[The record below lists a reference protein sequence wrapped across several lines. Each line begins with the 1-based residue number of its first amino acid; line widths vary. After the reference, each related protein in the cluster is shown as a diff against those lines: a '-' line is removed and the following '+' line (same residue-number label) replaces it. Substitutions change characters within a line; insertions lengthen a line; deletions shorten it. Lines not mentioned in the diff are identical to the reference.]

1 MIFKITLEKCPFYNN
16 SNLETMFN
24 LDKIENVTYI
34 GTNFHTRKTKAISC
48 FNSQINC
55 KISEDE
61 TVANKSTNWH
71 TEVYTEK

>member
-1 MIFKITLEKCPFYNN
+1 
-16 SNLETMFN
+16 MFN